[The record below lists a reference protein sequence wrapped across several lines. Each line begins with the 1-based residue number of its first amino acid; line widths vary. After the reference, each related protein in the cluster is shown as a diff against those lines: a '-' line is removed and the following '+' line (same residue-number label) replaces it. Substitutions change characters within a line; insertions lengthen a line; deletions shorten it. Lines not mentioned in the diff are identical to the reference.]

1 MKVNNLFLASCL
13 SVLSLV
19 SFGQD
24 HHFSQF
30 YATPLS
36 TNPANTGNFVEDWR
50 FSAIHRNQWSGIG
63 SAFITSAV
71 GFDMNFS
78 GGFIGQD
85 KMGVGVVFLKDE
97 VGQSGLS
104 NNTFLLSSAWHRR
117 VDHQKRHKISLGV
130 QGGLIQKSLNGNGL
144 QFGNQYQNYEF
155 NPNLS
160 NEENLS
166 RLNQSYIDI
175 EAGLGWHFLLSSNIE
190 LESGIAVYQ
199 LTSPQE
205 NFTETVDSLFKSNDL
220 GNRLSYTAG
229 AIFKVGHGITIHP
242 RVLFM
247 GQSKARDINA
257 GASLGY
263 PVGKKQNVTLLAGI
277 YTRFGDAAI
286 FKAGFKYKNV
296 TTRLSYDATY
306 SSLTE
311 VKGAVGAGNTLG
323 AWELS
328 IIVVGRFRK
337 DDQNYT
343 VPCGI
348 F

>member
-1 MKVNNLFLASCL
+1 MKVSNLFLASCL
-13 SVLSLV
+13 SILSLV

-36 TNPANTGNFVEDWR
+36 TNPANTGNFTEDWR
-50 FSAIHRNQWSGIG
+50 FSAIHRNQWGGIG
-63 SAFITSAV
+63 SSFITSAV

-85 KMGVGVVFLKDE
+85 KMGVGVVFLNDE
-97 VGQSGLS
+97 VGQSGMS
-104 NNTFLLSSAWHRR
+104 NSSFLVSTAWHRK
-117 VDHQKRHKISLGV
+117 VDRQKRHTVSLGV
-130 QGGLIQKSLNGNGL
+130 QGGLIQKSLSGNGL
-144 QFGNQYQNYEF
+144 QFGNQYQNYQF
-155 NPNLS
+155 NADLNNGEAL
-160 NEENLS
+160 N
-166 RLNQSYIDI
+166 RLNQSYIDV
-175 EAGLGWHFLLSSNIE
+175 EAGLGWRFLLTNTVT
-190 LESGIAVYQ
+190 LESGVALYQ
-199 LTSPQE
+199 LTTPQE
-205 NFTETVDSLFKSNDL
+205 NFTETVDSLFKPNDL
-220 GNRLSYTAG
+220 SNRLSCTAG
-229 AIFKVGHGITIHP
+229 AIIKVGDGITINP
-242 RVLFM
+242 RVLVM

-263 PVGKKQNVTLLAGI
+263 PVGNKKEVTLLAGI

-286 FKAGFKYKNV
+286 FKGGVKYKNI
-296 TTRLSYDATY
+296 TTRFSYDATY
-306 SSLTE
+306 SGLID
-311 VKGAVGAGNTLG
+311 VKEAAGAGNTLG

-328 IIVVGRFRK
+328 IIVVGRFKK